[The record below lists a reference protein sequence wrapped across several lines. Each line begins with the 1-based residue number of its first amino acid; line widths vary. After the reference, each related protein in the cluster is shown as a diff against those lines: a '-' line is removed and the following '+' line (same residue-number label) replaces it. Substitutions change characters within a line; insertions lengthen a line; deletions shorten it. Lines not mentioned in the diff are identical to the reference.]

1 MDPTRPLVAD
11 VWAGA
16 SPSGGRG
23 VPYWSHTRFMS
34 PKSLAP
40 RQRCQKMRGANSELE
55 GRLNIQRPIILRHFL
70 RCRIRLR
77 IRRFLRPTL
86 RRPLPRRRLAM
97 RSPLGIGEG
106 TRHDCETNRTNFRP
120 GKNTDSIPNDLIVS
134 RSTSRRFSGDW
145 RSSRGSQPSHVVAFL
160 HRSPD
165 HIDPPVFYF
174 AIAFGHRRKFPEGQ
188 SVARSART
196 MWRSARTMRVPRKHD
211 FDRSPYSIYTYSWRW
226 NRNSGRLANTLSCH
240 KS

>member
-16 SPSGGRG
+16 SPSDGRG
-23 VPYWSHTRFMS
+23 VPHWSHTRFMS

-40 RQRCQKMRGANSELE
+40 RQRRRKMRGANPELE
-55 GRLNIQRPIILRHFL
+55 GRLNMQRQIVLRHFF

-97 RSPLGIGEG
+97 RSPLGIGEA

-120 GKNTDSIPNDLIVS
+120 GKNTNSIPNDLIVS
-134 RSTSRRFSGDW
+134 RSTSQRFSGDW
-145 RSSRGSQPSHVVAFL
+145 RSSRGSQPS
-160 HRSPD
+160 RSQLSCTD
-165 HIDPPVFYF
+165 RLITST
-174 AIAFGHRRKFPEGQ
+174 RR
-188 SVARSART
+188 
-196 MWRSARTMRVPRKHD
+196 
-211 FDRSPYSIYTYSWRW
+211 YSISLSSSVTA
-226 NRNSGRLANTLSCH
+226 ANFRRD
-240 KS
+240 KSSTSSTATCG